1 MCVADES
8 IWLPRD
14 GAPVHRRLTNPTPS
28 INWNPLK
35 YHMVVVLK
43 RMWYCFHQVHLGLGF
58 STEIILLV
66 ITTPNR
72 ILLQPLALM
81 FFDKT
86 ILIFSCLGFCKHT
99 IAFRIFFFLKQCH
112 KKKPQYQLYHNCW
125 TRIAF
130 LTTDYGILVCCF
142 E

>member
-1 MCVADES
+1 MCLADES

-14 GAPVHRRLTNPTPS
+14 GTPVHRRLTNPTPS

-43 RMWYCFHQVHLGLGF
+43 RMWYRFHQVHLGLGLT
-58 STEIILLV
+58 TEIILLV

-81 FFDKT
+81 FFGKT

-99 IAFRIFFFLKQCH
+99 IAFRIFFFEKCH
-112 KKKPQYQLYHNCW
+112 EKTPISTYHNCW

>member
-1 MCVADES
+1 MCVADKS

-14 GAPVHRRLTNPTPS
+14 GTPVHCRLTNPTPS

-43 RMWYCFHQVHLGLGF
+43 RMWYRFHQVHLGLGLT
-58 STEIILLV
+58 TEIILLV

-86 ILIFSCLGFCKHT
+86 ILIFSCFGFCKHT
-99 IAFRIFFFLKQCH
+99 IAFRNFYFWNSVTQKNPIST
-112 KKKPQYQLYHNCW
+112 YHNCW

>member
-14 GAPVHRRLTNPTPS
+14 GTPVYRRLTNPTPS

-43 RMWYCFHQVHLGLGF
+43 RMWYRFHQVHLGLGLT
-58 STEIILLV
+58 TEIFLL
-66 ITTPNR
+66 TPNR

-81 FFDKT
+81 FFGKT

-99 IAFRIFFFLKQCH
+99 IAFRIYFFFSKQCH
-112 KKKPQYQLYHNCW
+112 KKNPISTYHNCW
-125 TRIAF
+125 TRRAF